1 MSILIAYLIAS
12 YIIGFAI
19 WFIIWFLDKISQGI
33 FIFGQARSVFNW
45 YMLVSWLLSPIIL
58 IVLVMFILVDFLK
71 RPR

>member
-1 MSILIAYLIAS
+1 MNILISYLIAS

-19 WFIIWFLDKISQGI
+19 WFIIGFFDI

-58 IVLVMFILVDFLK
+58 IILVMFILVDFLK